1 MLGTMGCIN
10 PDIIGKLPGFLSP
23 SAGLKFGD
31 IPNGLAAISK
41 VPAGGCGQILAYG
54 GFCELSRDDSAG
66 TEAAAGGFVFND
78 SRLQRS
84 C

>member
-1 MLGTMGCIN
+1 MLGTMGDIN

-31 IPNGLAAISK
+31 IPNSLAAISK

-54 GFCELSRDDSAG
+54 GFCELS
-66 TEAAAGGFVFND
+66 
-78 SRLQRS
+78 
-84 C
+84 